1 MSNQN
6 IPEDVML
13 KVNNWLASPI
23 NENDK
28 NKIKNLLSS
37 DQKELIDSFYTDLEF
52 GTGGLRGIMG
62 IGPNRMNEYT
72 VGMATQGLA
81 NYLQKCFPSS
91 GISVCIAYDC
101 RNHSRFFA
109 QTAAKVLAANNFK
122 VFLFDQLRP
131 TPELSFAVR
140 ELKANAGIVITA
152 SHNPKEYN
160 GYKVYWNDG
169 GQLVPPHDKNV
180 ISEVRQI
187 SSFAMVKTDDRPEN
201 IKIVGKEIDEK
212 YLSALQKISLLNNDT
227 SISKDIKI
235 VYTPLHGTGVT
246 LMPKALEAFGFK
258 NIIHVPEQD
267 INDGNFPTV
276 HSPNP
281 EEQSALNMAI
291 EKAVESDADI
301 VLATDPDADRVGMAV
316 KTGKGIYELL
326 NGNQTAALLTW
337 LNLEMR
343 AKQNSLPSNAY
354 IVKTIVTSDL
364 LRIIADEYK
373 VKTFNVLTGFKY
385 IAEVIRQ
392 NEGQATFICGGEES
406 YGFLSSDVVR
416 DKDAL
421 MTACQLAELTAIAK
435 SKGKNLFDLMND
447 IYRDFAYYFESQVSI
462 TKKGKDGLAEIKQM
476 MEKFR
481 KNPPTEIAG
490 VSVKCIYDYKLSE
503 AIAKDGKKSR
513 IELPTSDVLQFLL
526 TDQSLIT
533 VRPSGT
539 EPKIKFYF
547 SVTCAK
553 TEEES
558 QIVIDSLKE
567 KIKKFEEVTRI

>member
-1 MSNQN
+1 MNN
-6 IPEDVML
+6 TDITEDVMR
-13 KVNNWLASPI
+13 KIANWLDSPI
-23 NENDK
+23 SDNDK
-28 NKIKNLLSS
+28 NEIGRLMT
-37 DQKELIDSFYTDLEF
+37 DDPKELIDSFYTELEF

-81 NYLQKCFPSS
+81 NYLLKCFPSA

-101 RNHSRFFA
+101 RNNSRFFA
-109 QTAAKVLAANNFK
+109 QTAANVLAANEIK
-122 VFLFDQLRP
+122 VYLFDQLRP

-140 ELKANAGIVITA
+140 DLKANAGIVITA

-180 ISEVRQI
+180 ISEVRQV
-187 SSFAMVKTDDRPEN
+187 SSVSMVKTGDHPEN
-201 IKIVGKEIDEK
+201 IKIIGKETDEK
-212 YLSALQKISLLNNDT
+212 YISALKKISLLKNDPK
-227 SISKDIKI
+227 IKKDVRI

-246 LMPKALEAFGFK
+246 LMPKALEAFGFTD
-258 NIIHVPEQD
+258 IVHVPEQD

-291 EKAVESDADI
+291 EKAVQCDADI

-316 KTGKGIYELL
+316 KTSDGIYELI
-326 NGNQTAALLTW
+326 NGNQTATLLTW

-343 AKQNSLPSNAY
+343 SNQNTLPSNAY

-364 LRIIADEYK
+364 LKVIADHYK

-406 YGFLSSDVVR
+406 YGFLSSDIVR

-421 MTACQLAELTAIAK
+421 MTACQLAELAAIAK
-435 SKGKNLFDLMND
+435 SEEKNLLDLLND
-447 IYRDFAYYFESQVSI
+447 IYRNFAYYYESQVSI
-462 TKKGKDGLAEIKQM
+462 TKKGKDGLLEIKQM
-476 MEKFR
+476 MERFR
-481 KNPPTEIAG
+481 HNPPNSIAG
-490 VSVKCIYDYKLSE
+490 VEVKAIYDYKLSE
-503 AIAKDGKKSR
+503 YTELKGKKGK
-513 IELPTSDVLQFLL
+513 IELPTSDVLQFVLI
-526 TDQSLIT
+526 DQSLIT
-533 VRPSGT
+533 IRPSGT

-547 SVTCAK
+547 SVTSEN
-553 TEEES
+553 TGEEN
-558 QIVIDSLKE
+558 QVIIGKLKG
-567 KIKKFEEVTRI
+567 KIAKFEEITRM